1 MPVQE
6 GPGPE
11 PGAPRHERPPKTPQQ
26 IETWVDQTIRQAQRR
41 GDFDDLPGA
50 GKPLTSLD
58 RPDDPD
64 WWIKDLIQREK
75 IDLSAALPGPMALRR
90 ERETYPE
97 SLLHLPDEFAVRTV
111 LEDFNAR
118 VIADRK
124 RPYAGQGSPAIV
136 GRVDVDQMIGRWRAL
151 RTAATDAFDAD
162 SVVQGSGAE
171 PVGRSRAARRRRWW
185 RGLRS
190 P

>member
-1 MPVQE
+1 MAAE
-6 GPGPE
+6 E
-11 PGAPRHERPPKTPQQ
+11 RSAKNIASERRERPPMTPAQ

-41 GDFDDLPGA
+41 GDFDELPGA

-97 SLLHLPDEFAVRTV
+97 SLLQLPNETAVREV

-136 GRVDVDQMIGRWRAL
+136 GRVDVEQMLERWVAL
-151 RTAATDAFDAD
+151 RAAVTE
-162 SVVQGSGAE
+162 VLGSSAE
-171 PVGRSRAARRRRWW
+171 PSTTGSTSDALGTRSRRPWWRRR
-185 RGLRS
+185 GDG
-190 P
+190 